1 MEEFNNLLKAQAK
14 ERKERIKD
22 MKKIIEDALHKLNRL
37 NDPHHAAI
45 GPKEGLRLTLSNAI
59 KELNN

>member
-37 NDPHHAAI
+37 NDPHHSAVGI
-45 GPKEGLRLTLSNAI
+45 KEDLRLKLSNAI
-59 KELNN
+59 IDLNK